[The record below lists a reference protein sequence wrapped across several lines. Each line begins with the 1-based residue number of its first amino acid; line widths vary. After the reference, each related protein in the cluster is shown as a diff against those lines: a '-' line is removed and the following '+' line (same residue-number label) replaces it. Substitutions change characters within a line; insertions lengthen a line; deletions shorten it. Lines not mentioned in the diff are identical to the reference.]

1 MIRYCL
7 LSLLLSFAVGSW
19 AQQNQ
24 PAPKPLPKLARP
36 NAARPSV
43 ARPRN
48 VIFIL
53 SDDHRYDFMSFM
65 KPAIAPWLETPN
77 LDRIRREGAHCPKAF
92 VTTALCSPSRAS
104 ILTGM
109 FSHQHTVV
117 DNVAPEPPTLTY
129 FPQYLQQAGYQTA
142 FLGKWHMG
150 DEDDRPRKG
159 FNHWVSF
166 RGQGVYYNPVLNVD
180 GKQVEHRDS
189 AYIADVLTDY
199 ALNFLNRRDKDKPFF
214 MYLSHKSVHHQFQ
227 PSRTDRNRFAQS
239 PIQYPASFYQT
250 DPRNQNPE
258 TKESGVPH
266 WVRRQRYSW
275 HGVDYLYHGSTTFDS
290 FVRDYCE
297 TLRSMDTSIGRVLKY
312 LDDNGLADNTLVI
325 YMGDNGF
332 MFGEHGLIDKRTAYE
347 ESMRV
352 PFLVRCPA
360 LIKAGTTVPQM
371 IQNVDVAPTILEL
384 AGLQKA
390 PQMVGRSIMPL
401 LQGQSV
407 PDWRDKIFY
416 EYYWEYDFP
425 HTPTVHAV
433 RTDRYKYVRYHGIW
447 DTNEFFDL
455 EKDPNEMNNLIKD
468 PQHQT
473 TIKEMAGQIYDW
485 LERTGGMEIPLK
497 RTVKPRFGDHE
508 NKNTY

>member
-1 MIRYCL
+1 MKIYP
-7 LSLLLSFAVGSW
+7 LLLLLIGLETTFAQS
-19 AQQNQ
+19 QS
-24 PAPKPLPKLARP
+24 PKTLQPLPKLTTAGK
-36 NAARPSV
+36 PSAV
-43 ARPRN
+43 RPRN

-53 SDDHRYDFMSFM
+53 ADDHRYDFMSFM

-104 ILTGM
+104 ILTGLY
-109 FSHQHTVV
+109 SHQHTVV

-142 FLGKWHMG
+142 FVGKWHMG
-150 DEDDRPRKG
+150 NEDDRPRRG

-166 RGQGVYYNPVLNVD
+166 RGQGVYYNPTLNVD
-180 GKQVEHRDS
+180 GKQVSHGDS
-189 AYIADVLTDY
+189 AYTTDVLTDY
-199 ALNFLNRRDKDKPFF
+199 AVNWMKGRDQAKPFF
-214 MYLSHKSVHHQFQ
+214 LYLSHKAVHHQFN
-227 PSRTDRNRFAQS
+227 PGRDDRNRYAGK
-239 PIQYPASFYQT
+239 PIQYPPSFYQSS
-250 DPRNQNPE
+250 PKNENPE
-258 TKESGVPH
+258 TDPSGVPN
-266 WVRRQRYSW
+266 WVKRQRYSW
-275 HGVDYLYHGSTTFDS
+275 HGVDYLYHGTTTFDA

-297 TLRSMDTSIGRVLKY
+297 TLRSLDASIGRVLKY
-312 LDDNGLADNTLVI
+312 LDDNGLAQSTLVV

-352 PFLVRCPA
+352 PLLMRCPE
-360 LIKAGTTVPQM
+360 LIQAGSTVPQLV
-371 IQNVDVAPTILEL
+371 QNVDIAPTILEL

-390 PQMVGRSIMPL
+390 PPMVGRSMVPL
-401 LQGQSV
+401 LKGQAV
-407 PDWRDKIFY
+407 ADWRDRIFY

-455 EKDPNEMNNLIKD
+455 QADPHEMPNLIKV
-468 PQHQT
+468 PQHQP
-473 TIKEMAGQIYDW
+473 TIRQMAGQLYDW
-485 LERTGGMEIPLK
+485 LEGTEGMQIPLK
-497 RTVKPRFGDHE
+497 RTIKPRSGDHE
-508 NKNTY
+508 NKGTF